1 LPSQPEPQRAAPVS
15 RPSLIQ
21 QPQQSPFEKDLKEN
35 SHLAD
40 FVKYMGLK
48 LVGIKKETKNGY
60 AANASLNAENAD
72 SNAEDTGE
80 LAEPEL

>member
-1 LPSQPEPQRAAPVS
+1 LEQPRTSPASSPSFS
-15 RPSLIQ
+15 F
-21 QPQQSPFEKDLKEN
+21 FEKDLKEN

-48 LVGIKKETKNGY
+48 LVGIKKEVKNGY
-60 AANASLNAENAD
+60 ATNASLNAEDAN
-72 SNAEDTGE
+72 SNAEDSGE

>member
-1 LPSQPEPQRAAPVS
+1 L
-15 RPSLIQ
+15 
-21 QPQQSPFEKDLKEN
+21 QSPFEKDLRDN
-35 SHLAD
+35 PHLAD

-48 LVGIKKETKNGY
+48 LVGIKKEAKNGY
-60 AANASLNAENAD
+60 AADVSLNAEDAN

>member
-1 LPSQPEPQRAAPVS
+1 LHATPQQATP
-15 RPSLIQ
+15 Q
-21 QPQQSPFEKDLKEN
+21 QPSTSPFEKDLKEN
-35 SHLAD
+35 PHLAD

-48 LVGIKKETKNGY
+48 LVGIKKEVQNGH

-72 SNAEDTGE
+72 SNAEESGE

>member
-1 LPSQPEPQRAAPVS
+1 LPSLPPAPKQPRISPEPNS
-15 RPSLIQ
+15 SF
-21 QPQQSPFEKDLKEN
+21 SFFEKDLKEN

-60 AANASLNAENAD
+60 AANASLNAEDAN
-72 SNAEDTGE
+72 SNAEDSGE
-80 LAEPEL
+80 LAEPEF

>member
-1 LPSQPEPQRAAPVS
+1 LEGQ
-15 RPSLIQ
+15 I
-21 QPQQSPFEKDLKEN
+21 SPFEKDLKEN
-35 SHLAD
+35 PHLAD

-48 LVGIKKETKNGY
+48 LVGIKKEVKNGH